1 MTRAPRLPLCFV
13 IALLAIG
20 IPAWGLPYD
29 PDLTLHPELLPGAI
43 LLGVLPLWL
52 SIGGPASARRIFLV
66 MSLCVPL
73 VDIALIVRDT
83 AIDPTN
89 HNLWPLE
96 LVFSWVLGAAI
107 ILPGLFVGVVLR
119 ALLRRR

>member
-1 MTRAPRLPLCFV
+1 MTRGTRLPLCFV

-20 IPAWGLPYD
+20 IPAWGLPYN
-29 PDLTLHPELLPGAI
+29 PDLTAHLELLPGAI

-52 SIGGPASARRIFLV
+52 TATRSAAARRVFGV

-83 AIDPTN
+83 AIDPTS
-89 HNLWPLE
+89 HNLLPFE
-96 LVFSWVLGAAI
+96 LAFGWVLGAAI
-107 ILPGLFVGVVLR
+107 ILPGLLIGV
-119 ALLRRR
+119 LLRTATRRG